1 MSSDNRASRNI
12 ETLLRLAGEADYAD
26 LTSEQTNRAA
36 IDAYSPEF
44 VLVEPPSLPQ
54 AGTFRGREEWRAMH
68 DKMRSLW
75 QQKLAVEKRWDVPS
89 ENVVVMRTTMEW
101 TAGATGRSAAWPT
114 IELLWFDDDARI
126 ARIEIFHQDTALILS
141 TLDDETRADAAAA
154 TDATYVTPPHA
165 ALAVDPPQPS
175 PNLVAYRRMQ
185 QAAEFE
191 DDITSDKSR
200 QAMWDNF
207 TPGYEIIEPPSL
219 PHGGVYKGREEWAGM
234 NATMRS
240 LWAQKVKPLH
250 VWDVP
255 ADDLI
260 VLYSEMEWTARATG
274 KTVTFPAVEL
284 LFYTDEKISKVEMF
298 LQDTQVI
305 LDTLEP

>member
-1 MSSDNRASRNI
+1 MPSRNI
-12 ETLLRLAGEADYAD
+12 ETLLRLAGEANYAD

-54 AGTFRGREEWRAMH
+54 AGTFRGRDEWQAMH

-75 QQKLAVEKRWDVPS
+75 QQKLTVEKRWDVPS

-101 TAGATGRSAAWPT
+101 TASATGRSASWPT

-126 ARIEIFHQDTALILS
+126 ARIEIYHQDTARILS

-154 TDATYVTPPHA
+154 TDASYVTPPHA
-165 ALAVDPPQPS
+165 ALAVDPPEPS
-175 PNLVAYRRMQ
+175 RNLLAYRRMQ

-207 TPGYEIIEPPSL
+207 TPDYEIIEPPSL

-234 NATMRS
+234 NAVMRS
-240 LWAQKVKPLH
+240 LWNQKVKPLH
-250 VWDVP
+250 LWDVP
-255 ADDLI
+255 DDDLI
-260 VLYSEMEWTARATG
+260 ILYSEMEWTAKATG

-284 LFYTDEKISKVEMF
+284 LFYTDEKIRKVEMF
-298 LQDTQVI
+298 LRDTQVI

>member
-1 MSSDNRASRNI
+1 MPSRNV

-36 IDAYSPEF
+36 IDAYSPSF
-44 VLVEPPSLPQ
+44 TLLEPPSLPQ
-54 AGTFRGREEWRAMH
+54 AGLFHGRGEWQAMH
-68 DKMRSLW
+68 DRMRALW
-75 QQKLAVEKRWDVPS
+75 QQKLTVEKRWDIPC
-89 ENVVVMRTTMEW
+89 ENVVAMRTTMEW
-101 TAGATGRSAAWPT
+101 TANATGRSASWPT
-114 IELLWFDDDARI
+114 IELLWFDGEARI
-126 ARIEIFHQDTALILS
+126 DHIEIFHSDTALILT
-141 TLDDETRADAAAA
+141 TLDDETRAAAAA
-154 TDATYVTPPHA
+154 ACDPSYTTPAHA
-165 ALAVDPPQPS
+165 ALAVDPPSPS
-175 PNLVAYRRMQ
+175 RNLLAYRAMQ
-185 QAAEFE
+185 HAAEFE

-207 TPGYEIIEPPSL
+207 TDDYEIIEPASL
-219 PHGGVYKGREEWAGM
+219 PHGGVYSGREEWASM

-240 LWAQKVKPLH
+240 LWNQKVRPLH

-255 ADDLI
+255 DDDLI
-260 VLYSEMEWTARATG
+260 ILYSEMEWTARATG

-305 LDTLEP
+305 LGTLEP

>member
-1 MSSDNRASRNI
+1 MPSRNI
-12 ETLLRLAGEADYAD
+12 ETLLRLAGDANYAD

-36 IDAYSPEF
+36 IDAYSPAF
-44 VLVEPPSLPQ
+44 TLIEPPSLPQ

-75 QQKLAVEKRWDVPS
+75 RQKLTVEKRWDVPY
-89 ENVVVMRTTMEW
+89 ENVVIMRTTMQW
-101 TAGATGRSAAWPT
+101 TGIATGRSAEWPA
-114 IELLWFDDDARI
+114 IELLWFDEDARI
-126 ARIEIFHQDTALILS
+126 SRIEIYHQDTALILG
-141 TLDDETRADAAAA
+141 TLDDETRAAAAAA
-154 TDATYVTPPHA
+154 TDTSYSTPPHA
-165 ALAVDPPQPS
+165 VLAADPPEPS
-175 PNLVAYRRMQ
+175 RNLLAYRRMQ
-185 QAAEFE
+185 QSAEFE
-191 DDITSDKSR
+191 HDITSDKSR
-200 QAMWDNF
+200 QVMWDNF
-207 TPGYEIIEPPSL
+207 THDYEIIEPGSL
-219 PHGGVYKGREEWAGM
+219 PHGGVYKGREEWAQM

-255 ADDLI
+255 DDDLI
-260 VLYSEMEWTARATG
+260 ILYSEMEWTARATG

>member
-1 MSSDNRASRNI
+1 MPSRNI
-12 ETLLRLAGEADYAD
+12 ETLLRLAGEANYAD

-54 AGTFRGREEWRAMH
+54 AGTFRGRDEWKKMH
-68 DKMRSLW
+68 DQMRSLW
-75 QQKLAVEKRWDVPS
+75 QQKLTVEKRWDVPS
-89 ENVVVMRTTMEW
+89 ENLVVMRTTMEW
-101 TAGATGRSAAWPT
+101 TAHATGRSAAWPT

-126 ARIEIFHQDTALILS
+126 ARIEIFHQDTARILT
-141 TLDDETRADAAAA
+141 TLDDETRASAAAA
-154 TDATYVTPPHA
+154 TDTSYVTPPHA
-165 ALAVDPPQPS
+165 ALAVEPPNPS
-175 PNLVAYRRMQ
+175 RNLLAYRRMQ
-185 QAAEFE
+185 QSAEFE
-191 DDITSDKSR
+191 HDITSDKSR

-207 TPGYEIIEPPSL
+207 TEDYEIVEPPSL
-219 PHGGVYKGREEWAGM
+219 PHGGVYRGREEWAGM
-234 NATMRS
+234 NEKMRS

-255 ADDLI
+255 EDDLL
-260 VLYSEMEWTARATG
+260 VLYSEMEWTAKATG

-284 LFYTDEKISKVEMF
+284 LFYTNEKINKVEMF
-298 LQDTQVI
+298 LQDTQII